1 MRAQARAARDS
12 FTAQAATCREV
23 VLTAFGQVADDL
35 RALEHDADHVV
46 AFRRSLRIAADSLA
60 LQRVSYTAGAS
71 TVLQLIDAQ
80 RSYSQPLL
88 GSVGAEAEQLQDAVQ
103 LFVALGGG
111 WWNSS
116 FVPP

>member
-1 MRAQARAARDS
+1 
-12 FTAQAATCREV
+12 
-23 VLTAFGQVADDL
+23 L
-35 RALEHDADHVV
+35 RRLANFDTPFLLSPLNEKTPESD
-46 AFRRSLRIAADSLA
+46 RSLRETDFASIAGSTSQNLLHPTSLDS
-60 LQRVSYTAGAS
+60 AGAS